1 MHRETANIL
10 EDILKTITASDT
22 PEQSLSLIV
31 QMIADRFSIDVCSV
45 YVYDPYGH
53 NLRLKATKGLKK
65 ESVGAIEMD
74 VDEGLTGLVI
84 ETMSPVFIKDP
95 STHPRYKYYSGSG
108 EEVYKTYLGLPLI
121 YHKKILGAL
130 VVQTLEREGISER
143 DIQLFTNIANQL
155 ASTVAFTILQ
165 EDRSGPGT
173 EDMKYTIEERTEP
186 EGKAL
191 KQSHLRGDPV
201 SDRVATG
208 YAYYMIDTI
217 DFDQIHL
224 VHIDDVDSELKR
236 IEKAFKQS
244 ADQIKEVA
252 GHARGLSDQEKAII
266 EAHLLYLSDISLK
279 NKITMKIKSSV
290 SAEYALKNVVFEYVD
305 MFKSMDNAYL
315 SERSADILD
324 IGRRVLGNLVGI
336 SEDNDQAFT
345 RDTIIVASDI
355 SPVDLLAIRQPHL
368 KGIVLAKGGRTSHTV
383 IMAKSLEIPIVIG
396 VEMVLDNVRTND
408 YLIVDGVSG
417 IVYVNPTPDIRG
429 KYDRRRE
436 ENNRVLK
443 QLEGLRNLPAI
454 TSDGF
459 SVKLGANIGL
469 MSDILLA
476 ERYGA
481 DHIGLYRTEFP
492 FLLRKSF
499 PSEEDQVALYTR
511 VLKKT
516 GGKSIT
522 IRTFDIGGDKF
533 LPYLDAPKED
543 NPFLGWRSIR
553 LSLDLEDIF
562 RTQIRAILRASV
574 FGNARI
580 LFPMI
585 TSIDEIRKVVELVK
599 EEKASLDAQDIE
611 YDRNIELGIMVEVPA
626 AVPIL
631 DRLLRY
637 ADFINIGT
645 NDLMQ
650 YLLAVDRNNKK
661 VAVHFNA
668 LHPSVV
674 ATIQEI
680 VTVSKR
686 LNKEV
691 CICGEA
697 AAVRESI
704 FLFLGMGAD
713 NISMVPSAIPTAKQ
727 FIRSI
732 KQTDA
737 TNALIECL
745 DMEDAKEIQAFLTD
759 RFQQNGDMT

>member
-1 MHRETANIL
+1 MYRENANIL
-10 EDILKTITASDT
+10 EDILKTIAAADN

-45 YVYDPYGH
+45 YVYDPYGN
-53 NLRLKATKGLKK
+53 NLLLKATKGLKK

-74 VDEGLTGLVI
+74 VNEGLTGMVI

-95 STHPRYKYYSGSG
+95 STHPRYKYYAGSG
-108 EEVYKTYLGLPLI
+108 EEVYQTYLGLPLI

-130 VVQTLEREGISER
+130 VVQTIEREGIAER
-143 DIQLFTNIANQL
+143 DIQLFTNIANQI

-165 EDRSGPGT
+165 EDRFRPKA
-173 EDMKYTIEERTEP
+173 EDMQYGRGPRTGP
-186 EGKAL
+186 EDKAV

-208 YAYYMIDTI
+208 YAYYMIDTV

-224 VHIDDVDSELKR
+224 VHIDDVDSEIHRL
-236 IEKAFKQS
+236 EKAFKQS
-244 ADQIKEVA
+244 AEQIKEVA
-252 GHARGLSDQEKAII
+252 DHAKKLSDQEKAII
-266 EAHLLYLSDISLK
+266 EAHLLYLSDTSLK
-279 NKITMKIKSSV
+279 KKITMTIKGNV
-290 SAEYALKNVVFEYVD
+290 CAEYALKKVIFEYVD
-305 MFKSMDNAYL
+305 MFKSMNDLYL

-336 SEDNDQAFT
+336 SEDNDQALS

-396 VEMVLDNVRTND
+396 VDMVLDNVRTND

-417 IVYVNPTPDIRG
+417 IVYVNPTPEIRG

-436 ENNRVLK
+436 ENRRVIK
-443 QLEGLRNLPAI
+443 QLEGLRDLPAI

-499 PSEEDQVALYTR
+499 PSEEEQVALYTR
-511 VLKKT
+511 VLKKAK
-516 GGKSIT
+516 GKSVT

-533 LPYLDAPKED
+533 LPYLDTPKED

-562 RTQIRAILRASV
+562 RTQIRAILRASA

-585 TSIDEIRKVVELVK
+585 TSTEEIRKVVKLVN
-599 EEKASLDAQDIE
+599 EEKALLEGHAVR
-611 YDRNIELGIMVEVPA
+611 YDRKIELGVMVEVPA

-668 LHPSVV
+668 LHPSVI
-674 ATIQEI
+674 ATVQDI
-680 VTVSKR
+680 VSVCKR
-686 LNKEV
+686 LSKQV

-697 AAVRESI
+697 AGVRECI
-704 FLFLGMGAD
+704 FLFVGMGAD
-713 NISMVPSAIPTAKQ
+713 NISMVPSAIPAAKG

-732 KQTDA
+732 RQADA
-737 TNALIECL
+737 ESALADCL
-745 DMEDAKEIQAFLTD
+745 DMEDANEIQGFLTD
-759 RFQQNGDMT
+759 RFEQISV